1 MESVGR
7 ELAVKRL
14 VKFDG
19 EGSLK
24 AYCDLMIGNLFLVK
38 GLRVVDGKNGMFV
51 SMPRQQSKGGKW
63 FDSVET
69 LTKETKTEVERLVLA
84 AYKEEV
90 SLSGTVA

>member
-1 MESVGR
+1 MESLSTD
-7 ELAVKRL
+7 LAVKRL

-24 AYCDLMIGNLFLVK
+24 AYCDLLVGNLFLIK
-38 GLRVVDGKNGMFV
+38 GLRVVAGKNGVFV

-69 LTKETKTEVERLVLA
+69 LTKEAKTEVERLVLA
-84 AYKEEV
+84 AYGEEV